1 MTTPLRACRLVSLL
15 VCIVAI
21 AGCADRAPGARQIA
35 LSECRLPKV
44 AQAVRCGTLDVPEN
58 RQHPEGRRLS
68 IFVAVLPANT
78 LSPQPDPLVLLAGGP
93 GQAASTLGPFAL
105 SLSAIRRTRDIVLI
119 DQRGTGRSSP
129 LACPAFA
136 PDEHAEFNTDP
147 VPKAL
152 LCAWQLA
159 GKGVDASQYTTSAW
173 VADVD
178 AMREALGYRQVN
190 LWGGSYGTR
199 VAQEY
204 LRRHPEHVRSV
215 VLDGVAPPSLRISFD
230 VWRTR
235 DDALDG
241 VIAACR
247 ASAACAKA
255 HPDPA
260 ATLREVRQALEGG
273 RSVSVPDPRTG
284 VRREM
289 RVDFETIVAALQPL
303 TYSPEAASLI
313 PELLALAHDGE
324 YAPLLAASLTVVGDL
339 PYEFNPA
346 LFYSVTCAE
355 DVPRVT
361 RDERMNGVADARVRS
376 LARRALAVC
385 DQWPKGTY
393 PPDFTAPVQSALPV
407 LLLSG
412 GLDPVTPPAYGD
424 EVAKGFP
431 NSRHVIA
438 AGFGHIVSPHAC
450 TPRLIAAFVDAAGFD
465 SLSTACVD
473 FLTHSKRPPS
483 WPDRLAP
490 QP

>member
-1 MTTPLRACRLVSLL
+1 MTTPSRACRLVSLL

-58 RQHPEGRRLS
+58 RQHPDGRRLS

-136 PDEHAEFNTDP
+136 PDEHAEFDTDP

-204 LRRHPEHVRSV
+204 LRRYPQRVRSV
-215 VLDGVAPPSLRISFD
+215 VLDGVAPPSMRISFD

-361 RDERMNGVADARVRS
+361 RDERTNGVADARVRS